1 MANEVSLVDKLGGV
15 VAHVKAIERE
25 RDEAIAQIKSLEREV
40 NDLRTLIAMAE
51 SKAEEIMGPV
61 SAAAPQDGTSP
72 AADKEL
78 QPALGKTATQAQGEL
93 KKAYRQPF
101 SYS

>member
-25 RDEAIAQIKSLEREV
+25 RDEAMAQTKSLEREV
-40 NDLRTLIAMAE
+40 NDLKALIAMAE
-51 SKAEEIMGPV
+51 SKAEEIMGSA
-61 SAAAPQDGTSP
+61 SAAAPQDGMSP

-78 QPALGKTATQAQGEL
+78 VGKTATQAQGEL

>member
-1 MANEVSLVDKLGGV
+1 MANEVSLIDKLGGV
-15 VAHVKAIERE
+15 VAHVKAMERE

-51 SKAEEIMGPV
+51 SKAEEIMAPAP
-61 SAAAPQDGTSP
+61 AAAPQDGMSP

-78 QPALGKTATQAQGEL
+78 VGKTATQAQGEL
-93 KKAYRQPF
+93 KRAYRQPF

>member
-1 MANEVSLVDKLGGV
+1 MANEASLVEKLGGV
-15 VAHVKAIERE
+15 VAHVKAMEHE

-51 SKAEEIMGPV
+51 SKAEEIMAPV
-61 SAAAPQDGTSP
+61 SAATPQDDMSP
-72 AADKEL
+72 AADREL
-78 QPALGKTATQAQGEL
+78 QPAVGKTATQAQGEL
-93 KKAYRQPF
+93 KRAYRQPF